1 MLFNRFLSVSSK
13 RSRIF
18 PRTELKKILISNFMS
33 SKEKKTVLKTFSDYF
48 IDFVL
53 RSFLIHADELGA
65 TAVLALQRAALS
77 YTSLKFLNYN
87 LYSLYCGFTW
97 AFKYCFRLCEWAD
110 KFRMKNIFSAWVFIC
125 LLRSVFS
132 ENDFWHI
139 SQVRSVFLILVLYWK
154 DIGDWLIDLS
164 CVSLLYRFRLIC
176 LLKTFEQT

>member
-13 RSRIF
+13 RSCIF

-110 KFRMKNIFSAWVFIC
+110 KFRMKNIFSV
-125 LLRSVFS
+125 
-132 ENDFWHI
+132 
-139 SQVRSVFLILVLYWK
+139 ILVLGLHMSLEISFQWKWFLTYLASEKRVFNTSIVLERYW
-154 DIGDWLIDLS
+154 GLIDRPIM
-164 CVSLLYRFRLIC
+164 CEFIIQV
-176 LLKTFEQT
+176 